1 MTPAYVPDRAGRLVL
16 LNGPSSVGKS
26 SVARAFA
33 DAQPTPWVVFPVDLL
48 HAQRSRPD
56 LTAPRDDMDEES
68 WQRLFRRTRAGYHR
82 ALAGLLEA
90 GLDVVGDHVLSEP
103 WRIADLVEVL
113 ADADVLLVH
122 LTAEPEILA
131 ARERERGDR
140 EPGVALAQR
149 DLVYA
154 HGEHDLEVDTTRR
167 SPEQVAAEIARLL
180 AAPPASRAFDRL
192 RRG

>member
-1 MTPAYVPDRAGRLVL
+1 MSPAYVPDRAGRLVL

-33 DAQPTPWVVFPVDLL
+33 DAQPTPWLVLPVDLL

-56 LTAPRDDMDEES
+56 LTAPRDEMDEES

-82 ALAGLLEA
+82 ALAGLVGA

-103 WRIADLVEVL
+103 WRVADLAEVL
-113 ADADVLLVH
+113 VGADALLVH
-122 LTAEPEILA
+122 LTAGPETLA

-140 EPGVALAQR
+140 EPGLAVAQR
-149 DLVYA
+149 ELVYA
-154 HGEHDLEVDTTRR
+154 HGECDLEIDTTRR
-167 SPEQVAAEIARLL
+167 TPEQAAAEIARLL
-180 AAPPASRAFDRL
+180 EAPPASRAFDRL